1 MDYKGYVLMSILLAS
16 LASVVP
22 IGITYAQTEDGA
34 TTNTTGG
41 ATTNTTGGAT
51 TNTTGGATT
60 EEANVPAINATGG
73 GEWTTF
79 NLTAGGQTRPVEYRI
94 QGGSVQNMTLY
105 SENKTL
111 GVTINSTSNGT
122 LALRLPRD
130 IIDSKTTEGTDAD
143 FAAFID
149 NAEYQQPGEIEP
161 SADNRTLL
169 LGFPAGAGAIDVLG
183 TTTGS
188 ATAGGTT
195 AGGTNATTAGGTN
208 ATTAGG
214 TNATTGGAAGGTNAT
229 IPEFSTIAVVV
240 LAIAIIGIII
250 ATTRQGRFSFG
261 QRM

>member
-1 MDYKGYVLMSILLAS
+1 MSILLAS

-34 TTNTTGG
+34 TTNTTGA
-41 ATTNTTGGAT
+41 ATTNTTGA
-51 TNTTGGATT
+51 ATT

-94 QGGSVQNMTLY
+94 QGGSVQNMTLH

-161 SADNRTLL
+161 SADTRTLL
-169 LGFPAGAGAIDVLG
+169 IGFPAGAGAIDVLG

-188 ATAGGTT
+188 TTAGGTT

-214 TNATTGGAAGGTNAT
+214 TNATTAGGTNAT
-229 IPEFSTIAVVV
+229 TA
-240 LAIAIIGIII
+240 GG
-250 ATTRQGRFSFG
+250 TN
-261 QRM
+261 

>member
-22 IGITYAQTEDGA
+22 IGITYAQTED
-34 TTNTTGG
+34 G

-208 ATTAGG
+208 ATT
-214 TNATTGGAAGGTNAT
+214 GGAAGGTNAT